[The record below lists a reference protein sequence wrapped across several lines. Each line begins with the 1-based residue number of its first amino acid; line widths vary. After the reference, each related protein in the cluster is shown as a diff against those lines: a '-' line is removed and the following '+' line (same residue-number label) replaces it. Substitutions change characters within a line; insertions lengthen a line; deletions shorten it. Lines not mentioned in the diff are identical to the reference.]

1 MAHLRWGILSTGS
14 IARTFA
20 EALADVPDAELV
32 AVGSR
37 TQASADAFAKEFDVP
52 RAHASYEAL
61 AQDENVDVI
70 YIGTPHV
77 FHKENTLMCLE
88 AGKHVL
94 CEKPLALNRAE
105 AAEMIQAAEDKK
117 LFLMEALWT
126 RFLPHM
132 VKLRELIAEDVL
144 GDVRML
150 HANFG
155 FSMAV
160 DPSSRLF
167 DSNLGG
173 GSLLDVG
180 VYPVM
185 LAQWLFGPPEEIVSF
200 ANLGKTGVDEEA
212 AFMLRHAGG
221 RISLLS
227 SAIRLELPSD
237 ATLSGTKARVYIPDW
252 WQPSILKLTYD
263 DEDKTTETLNVPC
276 PLNGYAYEAAEVG
289 RCIRAGLL
297 ESETASHQDSLA
309 IHATLDELRKQW
321 GLTYPQEN

>member
-1 MAHLRWGILSTGS
+1 MTQLRWGILSTGS

-20 EALADVPDAELV
+20 KALADVPEAELV

-37 TQASADAFAKEFDVP
+37 NQASADAFAKEFDVP
-52 RAHASYEAL
+52 RAHARYEAL

-105 AAEMIQAAEDKK
+105 VAEMIEKAEDKK

-132 VKLRELIAEDVL
+132 LRLRELIAEGVL

-155 FSMAV
+155 FSVEV
-160 DPSSRLF
+160 DKDSRLF
-167 DSNLGG
+167 DPKLGG

-180 VYPVM
+180 IYPLM
-185 LAQWLFGPPEEIVSF
+185 LAQWLFGSPEEVVSF
-200 ANLGKTGVDEEA
+200 ACLGETGVDEEA
-212 AFMLRHAGG
+212 AFMLRHTEG
-221 RISLLS
+221 RVSLLS

-237 ATLSGTKARVYIPDW
+237 ATLSGTKARVHISEW
-252 WQPSILKLTYD
+252 WRPSSLKLTYH
-263 DEDKTTETLNVPC
+263 DEDKTTEALDIPC
-276 PLNGYAYEAAEVG
+276 PLNGYAYEAIEVG
-289 RCIRAGLL
+289 RCIRAGRL
-297 ESETASHQDSLA
+297 ESKMASHQDSLA

-321 GLTYPQEN
+321 GLTYPQEA